1 MEQQK
6 ILVTGAAGLIG
17 KAVYKKLVSL
27 GYNVVGVDNLS
38 RPGSRHGDSIINCDL
53 LDFYQSNP
61 NDFDTI
67 FHLAAINGT
76 VNFYKDPNGV
86 IKHNIENDFATF
98 KFAESNPLTK
108 LVYAS
113 SSEVVVGTPNI
124 PTPEE
129 TNILIKDMHNPRWSY
144 RISKVVAENYL
155 ANSELNYLIVRF
167 FNVFSSDS
175 RPGHFVHDLIDKIEK
190 QDHSLIGADET
201 RSFCYI
207 DDAVNSVI
215 AIAQT
220 CSKEIVNIGNDEE
233 ITILDAANIISK
245 VIFNGS
251 VEWICKPGKQGSTA
265 RRCPDISKLKGLLP
279 DYSPLPFK
287 SAVEKIKNERN

>member
-38 RPGSRHGDSIINCDL
+38 RPGGGHNNSVINCDL
-53 LDFYQSNP
+53 LEFYENNT

-67 FHLAAINGT
+67 FHFAAINGT
-76 VNFYKDPNGV
+76 VNFYENPNGV

-98 KFAESNPLTK
+98 KFAGDNPSTK

-113 SSEVVVGTPNI
+113 SSEVVAGTSVI

-129 TNILIKDMHNPRWSY
+129 TDILISNIHNPRWSY
-144 RISKVVAENYL
+144 RISKIVSENYL
-155 ANSELNYLIVRF
+155 ANSDLNYLIVRF

-175 RPGHFVHDLIDKIEK
+175 RPGHFVHDLIDKIETE
-190 QDHSLIGADET
+190 DYRLIGADET

-215 AIAQT
+215 SIATT
-220 CSKEIVNIGNDEE
+220 CSKEVVNIGNDEE
-233 ITILDAANIISK
+233 ITILDAASTISEI
-245 VIFNGS
+245 IFNKT
-251 VEWICKPGKQGSTA
+251 VEWEYEPGKQGSTA
-265 RRCPDISKLKGLLP
+265 KRCPDITKLRSLLP
-279 DYSPLPFK
+279 DYAPLKFK
-287 SAVEKIKNERN
+287 SAIERIKHERN